1 MTTRLSTLR
10 NRARLAGGFTLIE
23 LLVVIAIIAILAA
36 MLLPAL
42 SKVKSKAQGSS
53 CLNNLKQMG
62 LSWVMYANDNDDRI
76 PPNNGNA
83 GAGDTA
89 QAYRTWVQG
98 SLTFQANNPDN
109 TNTVFLKNSHLWP
122 YAKSLGVWKCPSDK
136 SMARN
141 GSAVLPRVRSIA
153 MNNWL
158 NADVPWAGQ
167 LDYKLIRKVSEMTAP
182 PPAKCWVIM
191 DERADGIDDGS
202 FLVDMRGYDPSAPRN
217 LYIVDI
223 PASYHNGA
231 GNLVFADDHVEAHRW
246 QDPQTKP
253 PLSLTQ
259 PLQLNVSAPNNQDVT
274 WLQERTTGKVN

>member
-1 MTTRLSTLR
+1 MYSTGAAQELLHCLLKMTTRLSTLR

-109 TNTVFLKNSHLWP
+109 TNTVFLKTAIFGPTPSRWGSGNVRRINRWRGMVPRS
-122 YAKSLGVWKCPSDK
+122 CPGC
-136 SMARN
+136 A
-141 GSAVLPRVRSIA
+141 
-153 MNNWL
+153 
-158 NADVPWAGQ
+158 
-167 LDYKLIRKVSEMTAP
+167 
-182 PPAKCWVIM
+182 
-191 DERADGIDDGS
+191 
-202 FLVDMRGYDPSAPRN
+202 
-217 LYIVDI
+217 
-223 PASYHNGA
+223 AS
-231 GNLVFADDHVEAHRW
+231 
-246 QDPQTKP
+246 P
-253 PLSLTQ
+253 
-259 PLQLNVSAPNNQDVT
+259 
-274 WLQERTTGKVN
+274 